1 MVRPSGQS
9 IVRVTISGR
18 VQGVGYRAWTE
29 RKAVARGIRGWVR
42 NRSNGDVEGLFAG
55 EPEAVEALCAACRRG
70 PAHARVDN
78 VEVTQAS
85 AAALTEFGG
94 GVGFRQIATL

>member
-9 IVRVTISGR
+9 IVQVMISGR

-29 RKAVARGIRGWVR
+29 MEAAARGVRGWVR
-42 NRSNGDVEGLFAG
+42 NRSNGDVEALFAG
-55 EPEAVEALCAACRRG
+55 ELDAVEALCTACRRG

-78 VEVTQAS
+78 VKVTQAS
-85 AAALTEFGG
+85 AAALAEFGG
-94 GVGFRQIATL
+94 GAGFRQIATL